1 MNTKLIPWIVAGIF
15 LVWAVIATTCSGP
28 DINEK
33 LIAQRE
39 DAYNMRIAYLR
50 ADSAQS
56 AERTDS
62 IVKSSIQGKVK
73 DSAAIKAA
81 NEQIQY
87 WKKKAVRAVA
97 NIPQIAR
104 DTYPQID
111 SALAAKDSVIRRVEM
126 KADTLQASLYRVAKE
141 FSALL
146 ASTEVDKRIAAKMN
160 EECEARRAELLKENE
175 ELRNKKLTFKEVL
188 IKIRNY
194 AIAGGVGAAIVKV
207 ADELRD

>member
-111 SALAAKDSVIRRVEM
+111 SALAAKDSVIRRAEM
-126 KADTLQASLYRVAKE
+126 KADTLQSSLYRVAKE

-194 AIAGGVGAAIVKV
+194 AIAGGVGAAIVKA

>member
-39 DAYNMRIAYLR
+39 DAYKMRIAYLR

-87 WKKKAVRAVA
+87 WKKKAARAVA

-111 SALAAKDSVIRRVEM
+111 SALAAKDSVIRRAEM

-141 FSALL
+141 FAALL
-146 ASTEVDKRIAAKMN
+146 SSTEVDKRIAAKMN
-160 EECEARRAELLKENE
+160 EECETRRAELLKENE
-175 ELRNKKLTFKEVL
+175 ELRNKKHTFREVMA
-188 IKIRNY
+188 KIGTHTL
-194 AIAGGVGAAIVKV
+194 AVGIGALVVKV

>member
-1 MNTKLIPWIVAGIF
+1 MNTKLIPWIIAGALLI
-15 LVWAVIATTCSGP
+15 WAVIATTCSGP

-39 DAYNMRIAYLR
+39 DAYKMRIAYLR

-104 DTYPQID
+104 DAYPQID

-141 FSALL
+141 FAALL
-146 ASTEVDKRIAAKMN
+146 SSTEVDKRIAAKMN
-160 EECEARRAELLKENE
+160 EECETRRAELLKENE

-207 ADELRD
+207 AE